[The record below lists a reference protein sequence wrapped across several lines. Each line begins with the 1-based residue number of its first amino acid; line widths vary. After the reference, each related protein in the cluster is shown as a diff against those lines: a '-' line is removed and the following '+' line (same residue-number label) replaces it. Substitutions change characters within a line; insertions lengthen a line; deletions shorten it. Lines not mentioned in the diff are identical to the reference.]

1 METQVKPAGIGNAS
15 RSQHHNTGDA
25 AHSMQKDAQGISEKA
40 THTHQV
46 ICDFTKEN
54 PTAALVM
61 AFALGVVLSRF
72 LSGR

>member
-1 METQVKPAGIGNAS
+1 METEVKPAGIGNAA
-15 RSQHHNTGDA
+15 RSQHHSTSDA
-25 AHSMQKDAQGISEKA
+25 ARAMEEAGHHISEKA
-40 THTHQV
+40 TQTHQV